1 MKSIFKRTS
10 SKSLH
15 AAGEIELNTKFKLSK
30 FSAIFLALLW
40 SLVLLTG
47 CMFSDM
53 ETIHPPNCAGSFD
66 LPKPV
71 EQPVVDGQKLY
82 ISRPGKVE
90 IFVGVY
96 DPVCTGLPEDAP
108 AADKLRKLEEARL
121 SGEQGF
127 IQKLKDQG
135 LNPQLIFE
143 KDLKTERAIGQ
154 QIRIKID
161 GGQFILTQS
170 WVAPDAL
177 YFFKIDNGDE
187 NNEMVA
193 KVLESINP

>member
-1 MKSIFKRTS
+1 M
-10 SKSLH
+10 
-15 AAGEIELNTKFKLSK
+15 SK
-30 FSAIFLALLW
+30 FSAVFLALLW
-40 SLVLLTG
+40 SLVLMTG

-71 EQPVVDGQKLY
+71 EQPVVSGQKLY
-82 ISRPGKVE
+82 ISRQGKIE

-96 DPVCTGLPEDAP
+96 DPAATGLPEDAP
-108 AADKLRKLEEARL
+108 AADKLRELEEARL
-121 SGEQGF
+121 GGEQGF

-135 LNPQLIFE
+135 MNPQMIFE

-154 QIRIKID
+154 QIRVQVGD
-161 GGQFILTQS
+161 QFILTQS

-193 KVLESINP
+193 KVLASINP